1 MLNKV
6 REAGFARGVV
16 DGTGG
21 VVEVARDDGG
31 PRSREDEEAQAVFE
45 RELGDFE
52 VRESH
57 GVPASRDTT

>member
-21 VVEVARDDGG
+21 VVEVASDDRG
-31 PRSREDEEAQAVFE
+31 PGARENEEAQTVFE
-45 RELGDFE
+45 RELGDLE
-52 VRESH
+52 SRESH